1 MQNHINLDNRIQM
14 LNQLRLMA
22 QYEVSVT
29 YGLHLGDLYRVHEVN
44 TSIEISILK
53 VCSNLTES
61 MFEA

>member
-1 MQNHINLDNRIQM
+1 
-14 LNQLRLMA
+14 MA

-29 YGLHLGDLYRVHEVN
+29 YGLQLGDLYRVHEVN

-61 MFEA
+61 MFVA